1 MFMTLQKVKSLKMS
15 LSVKQILPALLAEPM
30 QAANTS
36 TRFASNRILGSRSSI
51 FQLVHPSGSARQM
64 DWLELNRLAKKEPIL
79 PSGLPNS
86 SIWPLISS
94 CLSMVTLR
102 TGSWPKKIRS
112 MDQVTALPREQP

>member
-51 FQLVHPSGSARQM
+51 FQLVPQSGSARQM
-64 DWLELNRLAKKEPIL
+64 GWLELNRLEPKEPMP
-79 PSGLPNS
+79 PSGL
-86 SIWPLISS
+86 
-94 CLSMVTLR
+94 
-102 TGSWPKKIRS
+102 
-112 MDQVTALPREQP
+112 